1 MCGRRYRHA
10 APPGAWTYCPQ
21 IRYKDML
28 HIDLCIYGLF
38 ISTYIAQIAYCTS
51 NILSGLSTQTQ
62 TQKHISKK
70 NKSFSKE
77 FKQNNI
83 VTVCRGGAAAERVQ
97 FTLCPVF
104 YLL

>member
-1 MCGRRYRHA
+1 
-10 APPGAWTYCPQ
+10 
-21 IRYKDML
+21 ML
-28 HIDLCIYGLF
+28 HIDLCIRLIYK
-38 ISTYIAQIAYCTS
+38 YIAQIAYCTS

-83 VTVCRGGAAAERVQ
+83 VTVCRGGGASTIYSVPGILFVINRERI
-97 FTLCPVF
+97 FIYTM
-104 YLL
+104 